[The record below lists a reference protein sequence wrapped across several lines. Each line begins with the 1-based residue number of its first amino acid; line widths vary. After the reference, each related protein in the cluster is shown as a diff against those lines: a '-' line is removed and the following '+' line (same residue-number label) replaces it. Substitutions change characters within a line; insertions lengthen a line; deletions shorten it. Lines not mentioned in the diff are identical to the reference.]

1 MFSLDVTD
9 ADYHSLEAGLQIV
22 SEQTGGFYAKTHLFP
37 DNAMRQLAGALAGYY
52 ALFVEKADAPG
63 AVHDIKTELTHR
75 KGRVL
80 ALTSVS
86 EHT

>member
-1 MFSLDVTD
+1 MARQRVARSCILVRLSRPDLESRALTSLLL
-9 ADYHSLEAGLQIV
+9 AIS
-22 SEQTGGFYAKTHLFP
+22 SSR
-37 DNAMRQLAGALAGYY
+37 NAGALAGYY
-52 ALFVEKADAPG
+52 ALFVEQADSPR

-86 EHT
+86 EHTQ